1 MEKDILVFIEKLP
14 LLKKEKEEL
23 LGAVNR
29 RNLPYWVQAR
39 EDIKILGEER
49 KEKLKEV
56 ALQRLLGDG
65 KVYVIV
71 PIPDILKEYAIE
83 LRSYGYS
90 CEAIAKGFKGSISS
104 TWVNQYLENSDIRP
118 RGQVIELLDNFEE
131 DFDLKQWL
139 LLGSYNTHHNSKLTK
154 KEIEK
159 IKDLYSQG
167 FSVGRIADIV
177 KRSPSAVRRWVKK

>member
-1 MEKDILVFIEKLP
+1 MEKILRFVEGLP
-14 LLKKEKEEL
+14 LLKKEKAEL
-23 LGAVNR
+23 LAAVNR
-29 RNLPYWVQAR
+29 RGLPYWVQAR

-56 ALQRLLGDG
+56 ALQRLLGEG

-71 PIPDILKEYAIE
+71 PIPDILKEYATE
-83 LRSYGYS
+83 LRSMGYS
-90 CEAIAKGFKGSISS
+90 CEAISKGFKGSIST
-104 TWVNQYLENSDIRP
+104 TWVIEYLDNPNLRP

-154 KEIEK
+154 KEIQN
-159 IKDLYSQG
+159 IKELYSQG
-167 FSVGRIADIV
+167 FSIGRISEIT
-177 KRSPSAVRRWVKK
+177 KRSPSAVRRWVNK

>member
-1 MEKDILVFIEKLP
+1 MKKELNFIDSLP

-23 LGAVNR
+23 VAAVTR
-29 RNLPYWVQAR
+29 REQPYWVQAR
-39 EDIKILGEER
+39 EDIRVLGEER

-56 ALQRLLGDG
+56 AIQRLLGDG

-71 PIPDILKEYAIE
+71 PIPDILKQYASE
-83 LRSYGYS
+83 LRSMGYS
-90 CEAIAKGFKGSISS
+90 CEAISKGFKGSIST
-104 TWVNQYLENSDIRP
+104 TWVIEYLDNPYLRP
-118 RGQVIELLDNFEE
+118 RGQVIELLDDFER

-154 KEIEK
+154 KEIQN
-159 IKDLYSQG
+159 IKDLYAKG
-167 FSVGRIADIV
+167 FSIGRISEIT

>member
-1 MEKDILVFIEKLP
+1 MKKELNLIDKLP

-23 LGAVNR
+23 VAAVNR
-29 RNLPYWVQAR
+29 RDLQHWVQAR
-39 EDIKILGEER
+39 EDINILGEER

-56 ALQRLLGDG
+56 AIQRLLGDG

-71 PIPDILKEYAIE
+71 PIPDILKEYATE
-83 LRSYGYS
+83 LRSMGYS
-90 CEAIAKGFKGSISS
+90 CEAISKGFKGSIST
-104 TWVNQYLENSDIRP
+104 TWVIENLDNPYLRP
-118 RGQVIELLDNFEE
+118 RGQVIELLDDFER

-154 KEIEK
+154 KEIQK

-167 FSVGRIADIV
+167 FSIGRIAEIT